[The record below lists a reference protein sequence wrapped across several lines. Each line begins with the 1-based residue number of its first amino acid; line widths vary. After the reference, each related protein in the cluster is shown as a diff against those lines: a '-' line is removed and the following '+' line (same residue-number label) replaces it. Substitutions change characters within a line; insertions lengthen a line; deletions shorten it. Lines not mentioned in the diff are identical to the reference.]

1 MSMRTIAQMTGLSV
15 TTVSHA
21 LNGTRVV
28 SKRSMEL
35 INEAAEK
42 INYRPNLAAQMMK
55 TQRSRTVALIIPET
69 VQNNS
74 TNCFFFDVMNGAK
87 SRLEESSYELI
98 VSIYPESIAKD
109 YFSKMSILRRRWVDG
124 ILLVPPTM
132 QKEDIAFIKNCDVP
146 VVLIDRW
153 VEGESLPLVASNNR
167 EISAAAVC
175 ELYNSGSRNIA
186 FIGASFRNSTA
197 VERYQGYV
205 DALQMFGLPVND
217 KLICL
222 LDSHDISSSMRATES
237 VLKEGADAIFVANSM
252 LCLGTIKQLQLCKLK
267 MPDDVAVIGFNNFDW
282 AEITN
287 PPFSSV
293 VQKANQIGR
302 TASEQLL
309 KILNGEELEAQSV
322 RISAE
327 LQLKQTHK
335 KTNTAL

>member
-1 MSMRTIAQMTGLSV
+1 MSMRTIAEMTGLSI

-28 SKRSMEL
+28 SKRSMDL
-35 INEAAEK
+35 INEAAAK

-98 VSIYPESIAKD
+98 VSIYPESNAKD

-132 QKEDIAFIKNCDVP
+132 QKEDIAFIKSCDVP
-146 VVLIDRW
+146 VVLLDRW
-153 VEGESLPLVASNNR
+153 VEGENLPLVASNNR
-167 EISAAAVC
+167 EISAEAVR
-175 ELYNSGSRNIA
+175 ELYHSGCRKIA

-205 DALQMFGLPVND
+205 DALQSANLPIEDN
-217 KLICL
+217 LIRF
-222 LDSHDISSSMRATES
+222 LDIHDIASSMKATES

-252 LCLGTIKQLQLCKLK
+252 LCLGTIKQLQLSGLK
-267 MPDDVAVIGFNNFDW
+267 MPEDVAVIGFNNFEW

-293 VQKANQIGR
+293 VQKANDIGR

-309 KILNGEELEAQSV
+309 KILNGEALETQTIH
-322 RISAE
+322 ISAE
-327 LQLKQTHK
+327 LQLKQSHK
-335 KTNTAL
+335 K